1 MCATQSGTAR
11 VVTMKTNVVS
21 KPIFL
26 PLSAAPRDIS
36 GQKMSSRRIH
46 GISLCDYK
54 KQNSLVAM
62 GVFFFLMNKLF
73 FYNEIWAKFKMA
85 AMKSQ
90 K

>member
-26 PLSAAPRDIS
+26 PLSAVPRDIS
-36 GQKMSSRRIH
+36 GQNMSSRRIH

-54 KQNSLVAM
+54 KKQNSVVAM
-62 GVFFFLMNKLF
+62 GVFLFLMD
-73 FYNEIWAKFKMA
+73 KFIFL
-85 AMKSQ
+85 
-90 K
+90 